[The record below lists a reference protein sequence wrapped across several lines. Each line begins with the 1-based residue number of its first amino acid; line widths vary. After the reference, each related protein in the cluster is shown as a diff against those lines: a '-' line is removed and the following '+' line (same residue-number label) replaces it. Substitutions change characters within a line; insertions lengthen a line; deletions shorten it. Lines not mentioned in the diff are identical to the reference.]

1 MILFE
6 GGREVDSLAEG
17 KLPLLKDITDA
28 GANHVAI
35 ALSQLL
41 NRSVQFKNSGVQ
53 WLAAS
58 SLNYLIDDSDQ
69 GVAALS
75 FQILGEG
82 RGNILILFPQKD
94 AQNLVMQL
102 NGHTVTQFPFIEALD
117 ISAIKEAGNILAG
130 AYLNAVCNIT
140 NIVLLPSIPEV
151 FQDTAGNAIRRILQ
165 HWNLKQKQVC
175 VMETELLADG
185 HMTCYFCLVP
195 DKAFLERTS

>member
-1 MILFE
+1 M
-6 GGREVDSLAEG
+6 DSLAEE

-28 GANHVAI
+28 GANHAAI

-41 NRSVQFKNSGVQ
+41 NRSVQLKNNRIQ
-53 WLAAS
+53 WLSVS
-58 SLNYLIDDSDQ
+58 SLNNLIDDPDD

-75 FQILGEG
+75 FQILGEA

-102 NGHTVTQFPFIEALD
+102 NGHTVTQFPFTEALD

-130 AYLNAVCNIT
+130 AYINAVCNIT

-151 FQDTAGNAIRRILQ
+151 FQDTAGNAIQKILRQ
-165 HWNLKQKQVC
+165 WNLKQKQVC
-175 VMETELLADG
+175 VMETQLLADNR
-185 HMTCYFCLVP
+185 MTCYFSMIP
-195 DKAFLERTS
+195 DKNFLDRTL

>member
-1 MILFE
+1 
-6 GGREVDSLAEG
+6 VDSLAEE

-28 GANHVAI
+28 AANHAAI

-41 NRSVQFKNSGVQ
+41 NRSVQFKNNRVQ
-53 WLAAS
+53 WLTVS
-58 SLNYLIDDSDQ
+58 SLNNLIHDSDEA
-69 GVAALS
+69 VAALS
-75 FQILGEG
+75 FQILGEA

-130 AYLNAVCNIT
+130 AYISAVCNIT

-151 FQDTAGNAIRRILQ
+151 FQDTAGNAFRQILQ
-165 HWNLKQKQVC
+165 HWNLKQTQVC
-175 VMETELLADG
+175 VMETELLAESR
-185 HMTCYFCLVP
+185 MTCYFCLIP
-195 DKAFLERTS
+195 DKAFLERTL

>member
-1 MILFE
+1 
-6 GGREVDSLAEG
+6 VDSLAEE

-28 GANHVAI
+28 GANHAAI

-41 NRSVQFKNSGVQ
+41 NRSVQLKNTRIQ

-58 SLNYLIDDSDQ
+58 SLNSLVDDSDE

-75 FQILGEG
+75 FHIFGEA

-102 NGHTVTQFPFIEALD
+102 NGHTVTQFPFVEALD
-117 ISAIKEAGNILAG
+117 VSAIKEAGNILAG

-140 NIVLLPSIPEV
+140 NIVLLPSTPEV
-151 FQDTAGNAIRRILQ
+151 FQDTAANAIRQILQ
-165 HWNLKQKQVC
+165 HWNLKQTQVC
-175 VMETELLADG
+175 VLETELLADSR
-185 HMTCYFCLVP
+185 MTCYFCLIP
-195 DKAFLERTS
+195 DKNFLDRTL